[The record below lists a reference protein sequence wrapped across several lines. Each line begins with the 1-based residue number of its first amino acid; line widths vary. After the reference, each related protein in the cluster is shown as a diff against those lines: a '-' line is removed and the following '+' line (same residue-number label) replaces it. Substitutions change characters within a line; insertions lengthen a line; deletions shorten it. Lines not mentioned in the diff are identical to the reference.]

1 MSAAGIF
8 GSFMEMSI
16 RDPRIG
22 PAHVSLFAAIVH
34 LRLRSDGDQP
44 LVAYGREL
52 AKLAKI
58 SARTY
63 HACMKDLV
71 LGGYIRY
78 EPSFNP
84 AHGSLIYLLAGAG
97 QSVS

>member
-1 MSAAGIF
+1 
-8 GSFMEMSI
+8 MEACL

-34 LRLRSDGDQP
+34 LLVSSRGDQP
-44 LVAYGREL
+44 LIVYGREL
-52 AKLAKI
+52 AKHAKI

-63 HACMKDLV
+63 HTCMKDLV
-71 LGGYIRY
+71 LGGYLRY

-84 AHGSLIYLLAGAG
+84 AHGSLIYFLGDIVQNDARREA
-97 QSVS
+97 VK